1 MQSTQ
6 RGFTLIELMIVVAIV
21 GILAAVALPAYK
33 DYTTRAKVSE
43 LIVAAA
49 SFKTTI
55 AEVAT
60 VNGSLE
66 GAGTG
71 LTVTTAGRI
80 SGGSVTDTGTITISG
95 NDSSIGTTL
104 SIVLTP
110 SLAGGSVTWQ
120 CSTEPSSQW
129 KYVPLVCRSTVAA
142 APAAPAA
149 APVRDPIFCGF
160 TDVVAVHNDPG
171 CVAGG
176 AMWH

>member
-6 RGFTLIELMIVVAIV
+6 RGFTLIELKIVVAIV

-55 AEVAT
+55 TEKAT
-60 VNGSLE
+60 VDGTLE
-66 GAGTG
+66 SAGTG

-110 SLAGGSVTWQ
+110 SLAGGSVVWQ

-129 KYVPLVCRSTVAA
+129 KYVPLECRSTVA
-142 APAAPAA
+142 AAPAA

-160 TDVVAVHNDPG
+160 TDVFAIHNDPR

-176 AMWH
+176 SQWQ